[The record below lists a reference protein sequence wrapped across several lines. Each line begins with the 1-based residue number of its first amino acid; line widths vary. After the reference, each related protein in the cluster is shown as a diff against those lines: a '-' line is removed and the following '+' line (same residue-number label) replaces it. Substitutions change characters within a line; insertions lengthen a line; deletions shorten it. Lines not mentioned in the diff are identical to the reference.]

1 MPVSGSGGMEE
12 VKAEPWGTG
21 KIVLIKEEQS
31 RVAANCCQQ
40 ASPSKPASWPVLP
53 RSQSFIDI
61 ADVLSKM
68 MTQESKVGV
77 GNRRERR

>member
-12 VKAEPWGTG
+12 VRAEPWGTR

-40 ASPSKPASWPVLP
+40 AGPSKPASGPVLP
-53 RSQSFIDI
+53 RSQGFVDI
-61 ADVLSKM
+61 ADVS
-68 MTQESKVGV
+68 S
-77 GNRRERR
+77 

>member
-1 MPVSGSGGMEE
+1 MPVGGSGGMEE
-12 VKAEPWGTG
+12 ARADLWGTG

-40 ASPSKPASWPVLP
+40 VSPSKPASWPVLP

-61 ADVLSKM
+61 ADVPS
-68 MTQESKVGV
+68 
-77 GNRRERR
+77 